1 MHVQAAHAAEISLTN
16 RSKVTNGSK
25 LLTGIDGRS
34 ATARRF
40 RDLSADFAR
49 EHGGG
54 SALSPA
60 ELGMVRQAAAI
71 TLRAEQL
78 QAAIVRGEPVLAD
91 ELIRLSSE
99 ARRILSGLRRRHS
112 QKAPPTL
119 TEYLAGK
126 HGGGGAMTRSACGF
140 NTTKTSRVP
149 I

>member
-1 MHVQAAHAAEISLTN
+1 MHVEAVHVVATSSARRPKVASAPRV
-16 RSKVTNGSK
+16 RSRVTNGSK

-40 RDLSADFAR
+40 RDLIADYAR
-49 EHGGG
+49 EHGGNA
-54 SALSPA
+54 ALSTA

-99 ARRILSGLRRRHS
+99 ARRILSSLRRRHGS
-112 QKAPPTL
+112 KVEAPSL
-119 TEYLAGK
+119 
-126 HGGGGAMTRSACGF
+126 SALL
-140 NTTKTSRVP
+140 K
-149 I
+149 